1 MGPPGSLPVRQ
12 AVRET
17 PEFLAHPSLLE
28 MMLESAL
35 SDIKEAPAGVLAG
48 FTQQVLWLLRLL
60 QDFLCSE
67 GHGNQELWSEKV
79 TAQRDVSLQACG
91 LGG

>member
-1 MGPPGSLPVRQ
+1 
-12 AVRET
+12 
-17 PEFLAHPSLLE
+17 

-91 LGG
+91 LGRMSTHVQSWVCWHACLWA